1 LEILI
6 LRDSLNGAEKL
17 PDFSLKKFMK
27 QQATKP
33 AEAAWRRWLY
43 EIIFEAETV
52 GGKTFD
58 VLLLWTII
66 LSVAV
71 VVLESVKSIREEYG
85 AILTGA
91 EWAFTIVFSIEYV
104 LRLISVRKP
113 IRYATSFFG
122 VIDLLAIIPTYAS
135 LLLPG
140 LQYLL
145 AIRILRLLR
154 IFRILKL
161 AEFVSEARVITSAL
175 RASAR
180 KISVFLLGVAT
191 LVTIIGSIMYV
202 IEGEQHGFTD
212 IPTSIYW
219 AIVTLTTVGYGDLSP
234 QTPLGKAFASLV
246 MIMGYAIIAVPTGIV
261 TVELSRSHKKIS
273 TQVCPECQSQD
284 HDADALFCKYCANR
298 L

>member
-1 LEILI
+1 M
-6 LRDSLNGAEKL
+6 
-17 PDFSLKKFMK
+17 KKEA
-27 QQATKP
+27 ATP
-33 AEAAWRRWLY
+33 AESKWRRHLY

-58 VLLLWTII
+58 VLLLATIV

-71 VVLESVKSIREEYG
+71 VMLESVKSVRDDYG
-85 AILTGA
+85 TLLLQA
-91 EWAFTIVFSIEYV
+91 EWAFTILFTIEYA
-104 LRLISVRKP
+104 LRLTSVRRP
-113 IRYATSFFG
+113 LRYATSFFG
-122 VIDLLAIIPTYAS
+122 VIDLLAIIPTYAT
-135 LLLPG
+135 LFLPG
-140 LQYLL
+140 VQYLL

-154 IFRILKL
+154 VFRILKL
-161 AEFVSEARVITSAL
+161 AEFVSEAEVITAAL
-175 RASAR
+175 KASVK
-180 KISVFLLGVAT
+180 KISVFLLAVLS

-202 IEGEQHGFTD
+202 IEGESSGFSN

-261 TVELSRSHKKIS
+261 TVELSRSAKKIS
-273 TQVCPECQSQD
+273 TQVCPECHAQD
-284 HDADALFCKYCANR
+284 HDADARFCKYCASR

>member
-1 LEILI
+1 
-6 LRDSLNGAEKL
+6 
-17 PDFSLKKFMK
+17 MK
-27 QQATKP
+27 REAATP
-33 AEAAWRRWLY
+33 AESKWRHRLF

-58 VLLLWTII
+58 VLLLATIV

-71 VVLESVKSIREEYG
+71 VILESVKSARDEYG
-85 AILTGA
+85 TLLLQA
-91 EWAFTIVFSIEYV
+91 EWAFTILFTVEYA

-113 IRYATSFFG
+113 FRYATSFFG
-122 VIDLLAIIPTYAS
+122 IIDLLAIIPTYAT

-140 LQYLL
+140 VQYLL

-154 IFRILKL
+154 VFRILKL
-161 AEFVSEARVITSAL
+161 AEFVSEAEVITGAL
-175 RASAR
+175 KASVK
-180 KISVFLLGVAT
+180 KISVFLLSVLA

-202 IEGEQHGFTD
+202 IEGEPNGFNN

-261 TVELSRSHKKIS
+261 TVELSRSAKKIS
-273 TQVCPECQSQD
+273 TQVCPECHAQD
-284 HDADALFCKYCANR
+284 HDADAIFCKYCASR